1 MGIISNRM
9 KDWGM
14 RVRKVMVW
22 DSHEQEA
29 LPKED
34 AWSLLRLAIEKVM
47 EVELMAVRCLGNP

>member
-1 MGIISNRM
+1 
-9 KDWGM
+9 M

-22 DSHEQEA
+22 DRHEQEA